1 MVKICHVTSVHKNAD
16 VRIFVKECSSLAK
29 NPNYKVYLVA
39 QGEGYVKNNVNV
51 IGVGDPPQSR
61 LKRMVKFS
69 KKVYEAALRVD
80 ADVYHLHDP
89 ELIPWGLKLKKKG
102 KKVIFDS
109 HERYTEQIMCKD
121 YLPKPALKFI
131 SDGYGA
137 YEKYALRRFDAVIF
151 PCTIGG
157 KNPFKGLCRRTAII
171 GNPVVLSEFYD
182 LYDPNAEKDENSI
195 CYIGALTEDRGITND
210 VLAASKA
217 GVKLLLAGEF
227 SPESYGDQLKKM
239 PEYSCVEH
247 LGFLDRDEVR
257 MLMQRSR
264 IGMFTLRDRGQ
275 YFKIDTFGIKVYE
288 YMSMGLPVVL
298 SDCDYNRKM
307 VEKYKFGICVDPDNI
322 DQVAKAIRRILD
334 NPELAKQMGEN
345 GRKAVACRFNW
356 GVDEKRLFKL
366 YESVLK

>member
-1 MVKICHVTSVHKNAD
+1 MVKICHVTSVHKNTD

-39 QGEGYVKNNVNV
+39 QGEGYVKNNVKV

-69 KKVYEAALRVD
+69 KKIYEAALRVD

-89 ELIPWGLKLKKKG
+89 ELIPWGLKLKRKG

-109 HERYTEQIMCKD
+109 HEKYTEQIMCKD

-131 SDGYGA
+131 SEGYGA

-182 LYDPNAEKDENSI
+182 LYDPDEKKDGNSI
-195 CYIGALTEDRGITND
+195 CYIGALTDDRGITND

-217 GVKLLLAGEF
+217 GVKLLL
-227 SPESYGDQLKKM
+227 SS
-239 PEYSCVEH
+239 S
-247 LGFLDRDEVR
+247 
-257 MLMQRSR
+257 
-264 IGMFTLRDRGQ
+264 
-275 YFKIDTFGIKVYE
+275 
-288 YMSMGLPVVL
+288 
-298 SDCDYNRKM
+298 
-307 VEKYKFGICVDPDNI
+307 
-322 DQVAKAIRRILD
+322 
-334 NPELAKQMGEN
+334 
-345 GRKAVACRFNW
+345 
-356 GVDEKRLFKL
+356 
-366 YESVLK
+366 